1 MNWKAEKDEPKEIS
15 RREETTG
22 SKAVNLTFSDK
33 LRKTNHDGT
42 MQPLR

>member
-1 MNWKAEKDEPKEIS
+1 MNWKAEKDEPKEIG

-22 SKAVNLTFSDK
+22 VNLTFSDK
-33 LRKTNHDGT
+33 LRKTNHGST